1 MTPRAK
7 RGPGDPG
14 RRDRIV
20 AAALAVVTRDGI
32 AALSYRAVARE
43 AAVPLGSTTYYFPQ
57 LDDLLA
63 ATVERAAADGLRD
76 LEAWSDTVTSRDELV
91 PRLAGLIHR
100 QSTTG
105 RARTVV
111 AYELYSLGLR
121 IPRYREL
128 STPWIGHL
136 RTVLSR
142 HCDPATADALT
153 AAADGLQLQSLLRPE
168 PFTEEQLIEVLRRTH
183 QPR

>member
-1 MTPRAK
+1 M
-7 RGPGDPG
+7 
-14 RRDRIV
+14 
-20 AAALAVVTRDGI
+20 AAALAVVTRDGT

-43 AAVPLGSTTYYFPQ
+43 AEVPLGSTTYYFPQ

-63 ATVERAAADGLRD
+63 ATVERATEDGLRD
-76 LEAWSDTVTSRDELV
+76 LEAWSDSVTDPGELV
-91 PRLAGLIHR
+91 PRLAWLIHE
-100 QSTTG
+100 QSTT
-105 RARTVV
+105 RHARTVI

-128 STPWIGHL
+128 STLWIGHL
-136 RTVLSR
+136 RTVLRR

-153 AAADGLQLQSLLRPE
+153 ATADGLQLQTLLRPE

-183 QPR
+183 QTR